1 MIEDQA
7 FGRVHRLG
15 QTWVVEVQRLVIAG
29 AAGEVQ
35 RAQVV
40 LSSLNCKRPAAVSR
54 ESQKPTLYH
63 AAAIAAQQL
72 PSTGSKPPPPY
83 GLHIQG
89 SNHSHH
95 LHRHTRSWELLRS
108 QRRRSPRTCSG
119 LLTISESLHQI
130 LELPLDRSSYTPSLP
145 ICRSYLLASLL
156 YRQRERLAPSIAP
169 LEPWS

>member
-1 MIEDQA
+1 MYWLWANNFMWLDIGWSRVIEDQA
-7 FGRVHRLG
+7 FGRVHCLG

-35 RAQVV
+35 QAQVV

-108 QRRRSPRTCSG
+108 QASG
-119 LLTISESLHQI
+119 GGAPVHA
-130 LELPLDRSSYTPSLP
+130 
-145 ICRSYLLASLL
+145 LAS
-156 YRQRERLAPSIAP
+156 
-169 LEPWS
+169 

>member
-1 MIEDQA
+1 MG
-7 FGRVHRLG
+7 GRGPASRD
-15 QTWVVEVQRLVIAG
+15 RRRCRRG
-29 AAGEVQ
+29 AAGAGGFVQ
-35 RAQVV
+35 PQLQA
-40 LSSLNCKRPAAVSR
+40 SSSSFARKPETNPVSRRCYCSPAAPVYRIQAASPLWPPHPR
-54 ESQKPTLYH
+54 QQPFSSFASPYSKLG
-63 AAAIAAQQL
+63 AAA
-72 PSTGSKPPPPY
+72 KP
-83 GLHIQG
+83 G
-89 SNHSHH
+89 
-95 LHRHTRSWELLRS
+95 